1 MVSNR
6 DFRKL
11 DMATQAELRRVAVG
25 MVQAGKTRAE
35 ATVGVGRRYVGEWI
49 AAVERSGEAALA
61 GERRGRRPGEQGTLS
76 PEQEKKI
83 KGLITRKCPDQLG
96 LPFALWT
103 HGAVGLL
110 I

>member
-35 ATVGVGRRYVGEWI
+35 AAATVGVGRRYVGEWVG
-49 AAVERSGEAALA
+49 AVEASGEGAL
-61 GERRGRRPGEQGTLS
+61 GGGGGGRERRPELCRGMGRRRRAFRRGCAG
-76 PEQEKKI
+76 
-83 KGLITRKCPDQLG
+83 R
-96 LPFALWT
+96 
-103 HGAVGLL
+103 GATWPSAG
-110 I
+110 